1 METKPSAA
9 QFYSCRS
16 LGFRAAAVFASLPC
30 ASQHCRYTLKAAFL
44 SLSEYPSVRQ
54 PVNPSAPQEA
64 PIRSPT
70 SNVSKRSQRVAD
82 NNTIFPHNPRS
93 TWVEFYTCNMQRP
106 LVGGV
111 RGIPDLKAL
120 LTLTIGRRSTGCTCP
135 ESPVDPHLGL
145 PQE

>member
-1 METKPSAA
+1 MHFYFSRGEIPLETKPSAT

-16 LGFRAAAVFASLPC
+16 LDFMAAAVFASLPC
-30 ASQHCRYTLKAAFL
+30 ASQHCRYTLKATFP

-54 PVNPSAPQEA
+54 RVNPSAPQEA
-64 PIRSPT
+64 PTRPPT

-106 LVGGV
+106 LVRGV
-111 RGIPDLKAL
+111 RGVPVLKAL
-120 LTLTIGRRSTGCTCP
+120 LTFTWACCKS
-135 ESPVDPHLGL
+135 
-145 PQE
+145 